1 MVFSNEVIPLFAKTH
16 ASPFISPAIRYDR
29 MTVYKEWYRLLAVY
43 RRIGLHRQILYPQ
56 PRRVRRFYQPR
67 LLEAVDSVQIYS
79 PLCQGL
85 GTAYRTVI
93 TSKSF
98 SPYPCA
104 HSRLQTHRK
113 ESFNID
119 NIECL
124 PSWII
129 WNNVFFENLYVFS
142 VLFPDNYSYLCRE
155 YQQQLNIFSYLRT
168 TIQLT

>member
-1 MVFSNEVIPLFAKTH
+1 MKLFPFSQRLMPVRSF
-16 ASPFISPAIRYDR
+16 
-29 MTVYKEWYRLLAVY
+29 RLLYGMTEWRFTKTDTVCYAVY

-67 LLEAVDSVQIYS
+67 LLEAVDNVQIYR
-79 PLCQGL
+79 PLWQGL

-104 HSRLQTHRK
+104 PSRLQTHRK

-129 WNNVFFENLYVFS
+129 WNNVFLKIYMSF
-142 VLFPDNYSYLCRE
+142 LFCFPIIIR
-155 YQQQLNIFSYLRT
+155 IFVGNNFKL
-168 TIQLT
+168 

>member
-1 MVFSNEVIPLFAKTH
+1 MKLFPFSQRLMPVRSF
-16 ASPFISPAIRYDR
+16 
-29 MTVYKEWYRLLAVY
+29 RLLYGMTEWRFTKNDTVCYAVY
-43 RRIGLHRQILYPQ
+43 CRIGLHKLILYPQ
-56 PRRVRRFYQPR
+56 PRRVRRFYQSR
-67 LLEAVDSVQIYS
+67 LLEAVDNVQIYR

-104 HSRLQTHRK
+104 PSLLQTHRK

-129 WNNVFFENLYVFS
+129 WNNVFLKIYMSFLFCFPIIIRIFVENI
-142 VLFPDNYSYLCRE
+142 N
-155 YQQQLNIFSYLRT
+155 NN
-168 TIQLT
+168 

>member
-1 MVFSNEVIPLFAKTH
+1 MKLFPFSQRLMPLRSF
-16 ASPFISPAIRYDR
+16 
-29 MTVYKEWYRLLAVY
+29 RLLYGMTEWRYTKTDTVCYAVY

-56 PRRVRRFYQPR
+56 PRRVRLFYQLR
-67 LLEAVDSVQIYS
+67 LLEAVDNVQIYR

-85 GTAYRTVI
+85 GTACRTVI

-104 HSRLQTHRK
+104 PSLLQTHRK

-124 PSWII
+124 SSWII
-129 WNNVFFENLYVFS
+129 WNNVFFENLYVFA

-168 TIQLT
+168 TFQLT